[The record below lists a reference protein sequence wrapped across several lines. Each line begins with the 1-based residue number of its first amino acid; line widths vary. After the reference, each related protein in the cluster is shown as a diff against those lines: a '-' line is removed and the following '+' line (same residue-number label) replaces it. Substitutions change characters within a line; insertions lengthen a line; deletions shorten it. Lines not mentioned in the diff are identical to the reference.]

1 MYLVYEKNYGF
12 DDVNDVEKS
21 KFALF
26 HNKENALN
34 DMRRRKKVLLE
45 ENPSF
50 SFMEEKSDETS
61 CIVIA
66 DCLFYDPD
74 DKFTDPEIHICL
86 AEVSESNL
94 KGKDMVILLRRIVEW
109 ILQDSSE
116 LSEAKQKLEEMGFSK
131 EECEALGFP
140 EILEEDTN
148 DDGKMPNLPKNSKFD
163 ICRML
168 TISLDHASYELQM
181 DMQNNGLTNKLGGV
195 TVYRYEYGYEIHTKP
210 CDTEEEWESWLAGID
225 PRLHRMLRIAREQ
238 QCSILRLDE
247 DGPVMDN
254 LPVFTGN

>member
-12 DDVNDVEKS
+12 HDVDCVEKS

-26 HNKENALN
+26 HNKEKAMK
-34 DMRRRKKVLLE
+34 DMARRKTQLLE
-45 ENPSF
+45 DNPSF

-86 AEVSESNL
+86 AEVSESDL
-94 KGKDMVILLRRIVEW
+94 KGKDMAALLRRIVEW
-109 ILQDSSE
+109 VLQDSSE
-116 LSEAKQKLEEMGFSK
+116 LSEAKRKLKEMGFPK
-131 EECEALGFP
+131 EKYEALGFP
-140 EILEEDTN
+140 EILEEDRN
-148 DDGKMPNLPKNSKFD
+148 DDGKIPDWPQNSGFH
-163 ICRML
+163 ISRML
-168 TISLDHASYELQM
+168 TVSLGHASYELQM

-195 TVYRYEYGYEIHTKP
+195 TVYRYEYGYEIHAKP
-210 CDTEEEWESWLAGID
+210 CRTEEEWESWLTGID
-225 PRLHRMLRIAREQ
+225 PRLHRMLRIAHEQ

-247 DGPVMDN
+247 DGPAIED